1 MSTLERVKGVGP
13 TTAEKLRKAGFDSV
27 PALAEADYEAVA
39 EQTGLSPSVVQRMVT
54 AAGVTT
60 EEIVVENLHKEIGE
74 KGSAMASEILK
85 MDNSNGKAS
94 TFREE
99 LFAQVMQRPDI
110 RERVIKE
117 VVNEL
122 FD

>member
-1 MSTLERVKGVGP
+1 MSTLEKVKGVGP

-39 EQTGLSPSVVQRMVT
+39 EQTGLSPSVVQRLVD
-54 AAGVTT
+54 ASGVAV
-60 EEIVVENLHKEIGE
+60 EEIEVENLHKEIGE

-85 MDNSNGKAS
+85 MDDSNGKAS

-110 RERVIKE
+110 RERVLKE